1 MRFFIVPTLGTRVKN
16 ARDALGL
23 RQEQLA
29 ELTGVS
35 QQAIN
40 KIESGTTK
48 KPSCI
53 NALSKALGVSVDY
66 LESGSAS
73 ASRDNPTLEA
83 ESYMLTAKAALLE
96 SIASMRAINKGRSKP
111 DNELDQPLLM
121 QAFEISLRA
130 KLTGDYLTAALEL
143 RDIKIVTP
151 KI

>member
-1 MRFFIVPTLGTRVKN
+1 M
-16 ARDALGL
+16 
-23 RQEQLA
+23 
-29 ELTGVS
+29 
-35 QQAIN
+35 
-40 KIESGTTK
+40 
-48 KPSCI
+48 
-53 NALSKALGVSVDY
+53 DY